1 VHFFDSTD
9 VPSIA
14 QMRGQTVSK
23 HDHRRAASR
32 RTMAPRYLTLH
43 TIGIAGENVS
53 TPNSNRTALITGA
66 SRGLGAAIAVE
77 LGATGA
83 NAAIN
88 YLNSGN
94 AAEQICHRIRQVGG
108 HAHAFKADVRNEAE
122 VARLVDEVG
131 DVFGGIDVL
140 VVNATG
146 PQPFLSIEEQ
156 TWGAYLDQ
164 LEFFVKSPLLLLKQ
178 VLPGMKERGFGR
190 IINIGSEVFE
200 LGNPRF
206 ANYVAAKGAQLGLTR
221 SWARELAPTGI
232 TVNLVAPGWIP
243 TERHADATQEEL
255 DSYAANVPMK
265 RMGSAVD
272 VAKIVAFLASDAAG
286 FTTGQR
292 FSVNGGN
299 TLA

>member
-1 VHFFDSTD
+1 MS
-9 VPSIA
+9 A
-14 QMRGQTVSK
+14 
-23 HDHRRAASR
+23 
-32 RTMAPRYLTLH
+32 
-43 TIGIAGENVS
+43 
-53 TPNSNRTALITGA
+53 PNSSRTALITGA
-66 SRGLGAAIAVE
+66 SRGLGAAIALE
-77 LGATGA
+77 LAATGA

-88 YLNSGN
+88 YFNSGN
-94 AAEQICHRIRQVGG
+94 AAEQLCQRIRHAGG

-122 VARLVDEVG
+122 IVRLVHEVRE
-131 DVFGGIDVL
+131 VFGDIDVL
-140 VVNATG
+140 VANATG

-156 TWGAYLDQ
+156 TWATYLDQ

-178 VLPGMKERGFGR
+178 VLPGMKQRGFGR

-206 ANYVAAKGAQLGLTR
+206 ANYVSAKGAQLGLTR

-255 DSYAANVPMK
+255 DSYAADVPMK
-265 RMGSAVD
+265 RMGKAED
-272 VAKIVAFLASDAAG
+272 IAKIVAFLASDAAG
-286 FTTGQR
+286 FITGQR